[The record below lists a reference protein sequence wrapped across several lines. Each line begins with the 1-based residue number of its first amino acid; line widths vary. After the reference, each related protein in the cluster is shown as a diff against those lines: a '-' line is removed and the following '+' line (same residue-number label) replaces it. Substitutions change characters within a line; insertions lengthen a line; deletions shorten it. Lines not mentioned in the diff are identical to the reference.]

1 MVTGARRSCVGGWAI
16 FQGRDLD
23 GWKRRLPVASA
34 SQEWRPLSE
43 GEVSVKSKCLC
54 KWDEK
59 WMQSLVV
66 EVFSTMTVKAWQLC
80 VWFLCFQHSY
90 LLVPPSPGL
99 RQKRRMWL
107 TVPINPLMCLPV
119 PARAMVCTCCQ
130 PRLSFSLLKQCS
142 VMLCAY
148 RCWQGQ
154 NSLSLKNVPSKTGS
168 FQHSQTLVF
177 QQEQL
182 PNFHCCGNQGAP
194 QLPPLV
200 CARPSVLKQ
209 TALSS
214 SAVSLHLRATCWAGR
229 KTGNAAFFSIGMY
242 RQGEVNLWIF
252 LWLSG
257 WLC

>member
-1 MVTGARRSCVGGWAI
+1 MACLDGLQGTKQFVVTGARRSCVGGWAI

-34 SQEWRPLSE
+34 SQEWRAVSE

-66 EVFSTMTVKAWQLC
+66 EVFSTVSGKGKVWELC
-80 VWFLCFQHSY
+80 VWFLYFQQSY

-119 PARAMVCTCCQ
+119 PARAMACTSCQ
-130 PRLSFSLLKQCS
+130 PRLSFSLLEQCS
-142 VMLCAY
+142 VMLCAHQ
-148 RCWQGQ
+148 CWQRQ
-154 NSLSLKNVPSKTGS
+154 NSPSLKKGPSKTGS
-168 FQHSQTLVF
+168 FQHNQTLVF

-182 PNFHCCGNQGAP
+182 PNFLLLWKPGGPPAAP
-194 QLPPLV
+194 SRVPDIQ
-200 CARPSVLKQ
+200 S
-209 TALSS
+209 
-214 SAVSLHLRATCWAGR
+214 
-229 KTGNAAFFSIGMY
+229 
-242 RQGEVNLWIF
+242 
-252 LWLSG
+252 
-257 WLC
+257 